1 MTSSIVPRG
10 RSTRIRGLQ
19 QHNRKV
25 KEAIPGTRVAVNL
38 IGVEK
43 EAIIQRF
50 LTAMPGRFET
60 AKGDPRLAAAVVEV
74 DPESG
79 RARGIDRML
88 IAEKDVE
95 KL

>member
-1 MTSSIVPRG
+1 
-10 RSTRIRGLQ
+10 
-19 QHNRKV
+19 
-25 KEAIPGTRVAVNL
+25 
-38 IGVEK
+38 
-43 EAIIQRF
+43 
-50 LTAMPGRFET
+50 
-60 AKGDPRLAAAVVEV
+60 VVVDV